1 MRYNAEQVD
10 SLAAEYV
17 LGTLHGSARRRFERL
32 ITDRGD
38 VRVAVWSWERNLNGI
53 ASGLKPLKPS
63 RHVWENILRRIDAS
77 GRAQKKTQTGW
88 RGLWFALPAAL
99 AAAWLAITL
108 VPTPTADRIAVFAD
122 QDSQTMWVISA
133 DIDDGTLKTEA
144 VNVPP
149 IASDASYE
157 LWLLPPDGT
166 PRSLGLLPVKAG
178 QTQAPISTQILGLLA
193 DSGGLAISLEPA
205 GGSPTGLPPG
215 PVVYQATLITI

>member
-38 VRVAVWSWERNLNGI
+38 VRFAVWSWERHLNGI
-53 ASGLKPLKPS
+53 ASGLKPRTPS
-63 RHVWENILRRIDAS
+63 RHVWKNILRRIDPSKQA
-77 GRAQKKTQTGW
+77 KTGVLTGW
-88 RGLWFALPAAL
+88 RGLWFALPTAV

-108 VPTPTADRIAVFAD
+108 LPAPSADRIAVFAD
-122 QDSQTMWVISA
+122 QNSQTMWVISA
-133 DIDDGTLKTEA
+133 DLDDGILKTEA

-149 IASDASYE
+149 LASNTSYE

-166 PRSLGLLPVKAG
+166 PLSLGLLPVDAG
-178 QTQAPISTQILGLLA
+178 RTETQISTQLLGLLA
-193 DSGGLAISLEPA
+193 DSGGMAISLEPA
-205 GGSPTGLPPG
+205 GGSPTGLPTG
-215 PVVYQATLITI
+215 PVVYQASLITI